1 MLDPAR
7 GGDSY
12 LAQSPKSWAAY
23 HGLKAAEALVASTPA
38 YPVPP
43 HLRNASTAVD
53 EQLGHGRGYVHASQP
68 GGDRVQ
74 FMPDAL
80 RSTRLYQPSGS
91 GRDR

>member
-1 MLDPAR
+1 VTA
-7 GGDSY
+7 Y

-23 HGLKAAEALVASTPA
+23 HGLKAAEALIASTPA

-43 HLRNASTAVD
+43 HLRNASTNVD

-74 FMPDAL
+74 FLPDAL
-80 RSTRLYQPSGS
+80 RGTQLYRPSGT
-91 GRDR
+91 GRDQG